1 MGAEQEQL
9 TDDVVKGTY
18 IETPIKTIFTKFA
31 KNRDVS
37 LVYGEPIE
45 MGLKKVL
52 PVAKVKYAVGGGGD
66 GSGGEGGGGAI
77 SVDPI
82 GVFEI
87 TPDDVRYKSTKR
99 PIGILFSTIAVIGFL
114 YMLIKKYSK

>member
-9 TDDVVKGTY
+9 TEVTDERTY

-31 KNRDVS
+31 RNRDVS
-37 LVYGEPIE
+37 LAYGEPIE

-77 SVDPI
+77 SIDPI

-99 PIGILFSTIAVIGFL
+99 PTIILLSTIVAMGFFYL
-114 YMLIKKYSK
+114 VKRNNS